1 MSALGSCLPSFVIIL
16 LIALFFQHF
25 REYPLVDKVFRGI
38 RPAVVALIAAPV
50 FKIGKGAHITR
61 TNVWIPISAA
71 LAIWLLG
78 FNPIFVILIAGLG
91 GYAYGQFTKEGE

>member
-1 MSALGSCLPSFVIIL
+1 M
-16 LIALFFQHF
+16 
-25 REYPLVDKVFRGI
+25 DKVFRGI